1 MDEVTALKGL
11 EITFIQKHPKPCIMR
26 LSSLCII
33 ILILQRINQ
42 KVGDRSAYDRSKR
55 PRFYAALFVSFT
67 WEKVKTHVIRL
78 RVIEGPNTHDQI
90 AFSCIPFILSES
102 SKQCC
107 LHTWSYMLRMPKNNL
122 KIRIAGDHITLRS
135 AAFIWFDSSKEPIP
149 TKSLC
154 TFWRRSKT
162 RTERLIAQVL
172 TDSAFRL
179 NFRRRRMQSLEKNY

>member
-11 EITFIQKHPKPCIMR
+11 EITSIQKHPKPYIMR

-42 KVGDRSAYDRSKR
+42 KVGDRSAHDRSKR

-135 AAFIWFDSSKEPIP
+135 AAFIRFDSSKEPIP

-154 TFWRRSKT
+154 TFSRRSKT

-172 TDSAFRL
+172 TDSAFCL
-179 NFRRRRMQSLEKNY
+179 NFRHS

>member
-11 EITFIQKHPKPCIMR
+11 EITSIQKHPKPCIMR
-26 LSSLCII
+26 LSNLCII

-42 KVGDRSAYDRSKR
+42 KVGDRSARDRSKR
-55 PRFYAALFVSFT
+55 PRFYAALFVSFR

-107 LHTWSYMLRMPKNNL
+107 PWVIHAAHASKQLEDYADCGRPHFGP
-122 KIRIAGDHITLRS
+122 LRS
-135 AAFIWFDSSKEPIP
+135 PAINWFDSNQEPIP
-149 TKSLC
+149 TKSLSP
-154 TFWRRSKT
+154 FWRRSKT

-179 NFRRRRMQSLEKNY
+179 NFRHS